1 MFQVLAATILLVLST
16 GIGAAQQLPT
26 FNIEETCRAAHP
38 LGPEERDPYQ
48 GCMKDEATARSELQR
63 QWARFEAGNRDLCA
77 QETRIGG
84 YPSYV
89 EVLTCLQM
97 FGGPATPLKL
107 RRRGDQGCS
116 AMRQAVE

>member
-26 FNIEETCRAAHP
+26 FDIEATCRAAHP
-38 LGPEERDPYQ
+38 LGPEDRDPYE
-48 GCMKDEATARSELQR
+48 GCMKDEGVARSEHQR

-77 QETRIGG
+77 EETRVGG

-97 FGGPATPLKL
+97 FSGTPTTALKP
-107 RRRGDQGCS
+107 RRRAD
-116 AMRQAVE
+116 